1 MRQFLKVN
9 FYYINMEENNDYYID
24 HENLDFILKKI
35 NFIFNIQ
42 EKETIIKIINS
53 TSINNGLETSGF
65 PNQKKI
71 IVLRIYLEW
80 KNYILQKKF
89 DTNNLKKEIYS
100 ISNMSDKSN
109 KKYIESDIPK
119 KKIQDNEKQNQ
130 IENHNHQILNNLQIL
145 KIRLEIIEILKYDN
159 QNLYQ

>member
-1 MRQFLKVN
+1 MG
-9 FYYINMEENNDYYID
+9 MEENNDYYIN

-100 ISNMSDKSN
+100 ISNMSNKLN

-119 KKIQDNEKQNQ
+119 KKYKIMKKK
-130 IENHNHQILNNLQIL
+130 IKL
-145 KIRLEIIEILKYDN
+145 KIIITKY
-159 QNLYQ
+159 